1 MAILTEHVVP
11 TDHVHLTEQT
21 KGTTM
26 TNLMDKVLDRLVPR
40 ATAAADTSFYQN
52 CDGCTYVEVYNAIGH
67 WQKLC
72 HVVGGKT
79 SCGKCTYFR
88 IGC

>member
-1 MAILTEHVVP
+1 
-11 TDHVHLTEQT
+11 
-21 KGTTM
+21 M

-40 ATAAADTSFYQN
+40 ATAAADTSFYKN
-52 CDGCTYVEVYNAIGH
+52 CDVCTYVAEYGHVGH

-72 HVVGGKT
+72 HVVGGRT

>member
-1 MAILTEHVVP
+1 
-11 TDHVHLTEQT
+11 
-21 KGTTM
+21 M

-40 ATAAADTSFYQN
+40 ATASADTSYYKN
-52 CDGCTYVEVYNAIGH
+52 CDVCTYVEEYGHVGH

-79 SCGKCTYFR
+79 GCTGCLYFSV
-88 IGC
+88 GCK